1 MAELLKTKEEEPWTA
16 PLYKGRV
23 ETRHRVVRNKRL
35 Q

>member
-1 MAELLKTKEEEPWTA
+1 MAELLKTKEEELTTA
-16 PLYKGRV
+16 DPYKGRV